1 MSNSR
6 GKIRAKVVISCHGE
20 IEEFIVEVPSKKFV
34 EVFTEFLKS
43 IVVLCQNSRI
53 TLADIIKIDFKNSH
67 QQ

>member
-20 IEEFIVEVPSKKFV
+20 IEEFIVEFPSKKFV